1 MKLRLFISG
10 GRSIGT
16 SAPAPVVP
24 MSIQGSFPL
33 GLTILISLCSRD
45 SQESSA
51 PQFKSINSS
60 GLSLPYGP
68 THNILYMNIGK
79 TIALPIWTFVSRVMS
94 LLFNTLSRFV
104 MAFLPRNKHLLISW
118 AQSPSTLILE
128 PKKIKFLCFH
138 CFPIYLP

>member
-60 GLSLPYGP
+60 ALSLPYGP

-104 MAFLPRNKHLLISW
+104 ILFLPRSKHLLTSW
-118 AQSPSTLILE
+118 LQSPSTVVLE
-128 PKKIKFLCFH
+128 PKKIKSHFFHFPHLFL
-138 CFPIYLP
+138 P